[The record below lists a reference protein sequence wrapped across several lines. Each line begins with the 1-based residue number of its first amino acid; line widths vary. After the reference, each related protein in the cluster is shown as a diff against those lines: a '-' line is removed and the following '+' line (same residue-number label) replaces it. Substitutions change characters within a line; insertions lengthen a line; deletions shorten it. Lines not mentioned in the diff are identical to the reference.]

1 MNTCGAAALPRF
13 ATAPLARTLATGL
26 STTFHDYQSSSNHSR
41 QAQCH
46 SMTEESLGLQ
56 ALLAALPILTIL
68 VSMLGLGWS
77 AARAGGVGLA
87 VTLLLAWLAFG
98 YGTRVMPALG
108 APRATAGALAEATFV
123 GITIL
128 WIIFPALCI
137 YGLQTRTGA
146 IDTLRRALARLSGD
160 PRIAALLVAWFFAL
174 FLEGVAGF
182 GTSVALAAPFLVGAG
197 FPRVQAVVIA
207 LIGHAV
213 GVSFGAVGTPILP
226 QMAATEYS
234 GRTLAAAVGTYHALL
249 GWIMPLIIM
258 ALVTRR
264 LRAEGARAGDRGA
277 DRAIWGWTLLA
288 AALFLIPLYLLARF
302 IGPELPTLGGA
313 LFGGVL
319 FVAAV
324 VLVKREP
331 PAPAPAVA
339 AAAPAAGDAAGDAA
353 EPGHPRPVVLVR
365 AAAPYLVLV
374 ALVLVTRLVLPLRD
388 MLRTVAITW
397 EYQGVFRGSMEVLYH
412 PGTMLALAFLAGAL
426 WQRASWRVI
435 GATMAWAA
443 RQLLPVTLALLAML
457 ALSRLMVHAGM
468 IASLAAAAAAA
479 AGGAWPLIAPFVG
492 TLGTFVTGSA
502 TASNI
507 LFTDFQQATAQ
518 ELDLSVLAIVAAQC
532 FGAAVGNIICPH
544 NIIAA
549 SATVQIPGQEGAV
562 LRQTLGPALLYA
574 FLGGMLALLVFT

>member
-1 MNTCGAAALPRF
+1 
-13 ATAPLARTLATGL
+13 
-26 STTFHDYQSSSNHSR
+26 
-41 QAQCH
+41 
-46 SMTEESLGLQ
+46 MTEESSGIH
-56 ALLAALPILTIL
+56 ALLAALPIFTIL
-68 VSMLGLGWS
+68 VSMLGLRWS
-77 AARAGGVGLA
+77 AARAGGVGLV
-87 VTLLLAWLAFG
+87 VTALLAWFVFG

-108 APRATAGALAEATFV
+108 APRATAGALAEAIFV
-123 GITIL
+123 GLTIL

-226 QMAATEYS
+226 QVAVTELG
-234 GRTLAAAVGTYHALL
+234 GRALAAATGTYHALL
-249 GWIMPLIIM
+249 GWVMPLIIM

-264 LRAEGARAGDRGA
+264 LRAARAGEPARDRAGSRA
-277 DRAIWGWTLLA
+277 PWRAIWGWTLLA
-288 AALFLIPLYLLARF
+288 AALFLIPFYLLARF

-324 VLVKREP
+324 VLVGRG
-331 PAPAPAVA
+331 APADDADA
-339 AAAPAAGDAAGDAA
+339 TDDAAAPETAPDTGDTHPAA
-353 EPGHPRPVVLVR
+353 LMR

-388 MLRTVAITW
+388 ILRAVVIAW
-397 EYQGVFRGSMEVLYH
+397 QHAGVFSGRVEILYH

-426 WQRASWRVI
+426 WQRASARTI

-457 ALSRLMVHAGM
+457 ALSRIMVHAGM
-468 IASLAAAAAAA
+468 IASLAAAAAAG
-479 AGGAWPLIAPFVG
+479 AGATWPLIAPFVG
-492 TLGTFVTGSA
+492 MLGTFVTGSA

-507 LFTDFQQATAQ
+507 LFTDFQQATAR
-518 ELDLSVLAIVAAQC
+518 ELDLSVLAIVAAQG

-549 SATVQIPGQEGAV
+549 SATVQISGQEGAV